1 MKSLRFISSKVIK
14 NLIEGQ
20 VDIITKK
27 AEQDEAFYMRQTCPR
42 CKGTCRKIGNP
53 HSLFVEGELLPQFH
67 SQCLACGCEFDPKTG
82 LIYKLGNVAQA
93 LEPAIP
99 IINKS

>member
-1 MKSLRFISSKVIK
+1 MKRLIDVILIGLNKKVNVMKSLRFISSKVIK

-53 HSLFVEGELLPQFH
+53 
-67 SQCLACGCEFDPKTG
+67 
-82 LIYKLGNVAQA
+82 
-93 LEPAIP
+93 
-99 IINKS
+99 